1 VQAERIQTGSTEP
14 IIAMVLDQL
23 GAPLTGKT
31 DIVLSMRRQS
41 DGKYLDW
48 SDMRFKNGGPI
59 VQLYQVMTEVNPTR
73 SPGEYQLSL
82 DTSAIVNAIDDD
94 IYETRAEQLGGTD
107 AGNLPQIG
115 ELKVDAWLQKI
126 SEGEQI
132 VRDFGLDHLVSVNP
146 GIVPPAANTYIRQIL
161 DKEDRLLIGGDVCVV
176 KQSYAYDAVADKV
189 TGQVWVEKN
198 NQVATDALAVTVTW
212 YNEDGTALFAMT
224 DSAPDAQGVFKV
236 SKQTPGLVRNR
247 SYYMVALVNM
257 ATLGLITS
265 AKGTF
270 TIG

>member
-1 VQAERIQTGSTEP
+1 MQAERIQTGSAEP
-14 IIAMVLDQL
+14 VIAMALDIF
-23 GAPLTGKT
+23 GAPLVGKT
-31 DIVLSMRRQS
+31 DIVLSVRRQS

-48 SDMRFKNGGPI
+48 SDMRFKNGGGL
-59 VQLYQVMTEVNPTR
+59 VQLYQAMAEVHATR
-73 SPGEYQLSL
+73 SPGEYQLL
-82 DTSAIVNAIDDD
+82 FDTSAIVNPVDDD
-94 IYETRAEQLGGTD
+94 TYETRAEQVGGSD
-107 AGNLPQIG
+107 AMNMPQLG

-132 VRDFGLDHLVSVNP
+132 IRDFGLDHLVAVNP

-161 DKEDRLLIGGDVCVV
+161 DKEDRLLVGGDVCIV
-176 KQSYAYDAVADKV
+176 KQSYAYDPIAEKV

-198 NQVATDALAVTVTW
+198 NQVVIDPLAVTVTW
-212 YNEDGTALFAMT
+212 YNEDGTVLFAMT

-236 SKQTPGLVRNR
+236 SKLNPGLVRNR

-257 ATLGLITS
+257 PALGPITS